1 MNNMRRQ
8 ILAITLL
15 CILSITGFAVLL
27 TVPTKAATSDA
38 TVLSSSW
45 YIAPVGGNAYS
56 DNDLVAVGEV
66 QNVGTANIQYMYVK
80 AYAYDNDSNMLAES
94 PSTQIF
100 ANNLEPEQ
108 KAPFYIDFADLQLTA
123 TGDNTYTANVTS
135 VVVVPYYVKNSDDKM
150 YLDLTVTSES
160 STTGGYSVIGS
171 VKNTGSQ
178 IANQVRVITT
188 FYNSSGKVVSINYTE
203 VLSDSLN
210 PGSSVSFAAKPVD
223 GYSGA
228 SGAIASY
235 ASMVQTKANVPTT
248 TATPT
253 AQPTATPNP
262 TTSTSTSPTPTASI
276 TQNNQDYTLIIV
288 GIVVVIV
295 AALAAVLLLRRNRGS
310 SAPSSTSENSM
321 Q

>member
-8 ILAITLL
+8 LLAIILL
-15 CILSITGFAVLL
+15 CILSITGFAAFL

-38 TVLSSSW
+38 QVLSSSW
-45 YIAPVGGNAYS
+45 YIAPLGGNTYY

-66 QNVGTANIQYMYVK
+66 KNVGTTNIQYMYVK
-80 AYAYDNDSNMLAES
+80 AYAYDNDSNLLAES

-100 ANNLEPEQ
+100 GNNLEPAQ
-108 KAPFYIDFADLQLTA
+108 KAPFYIDFADSQLTA

-135 VVVVPYYVKNSDDKM
+135 VVVVPYYVRNSDDKM

-178 IANQVRVITT
+178 IASDVRVITT
-188 FYNSSGKVVSINYTE
+188 FYNSSGTVVSVNYTE
-203 VLSDSLN
+203 VLSSSLSV
-210 PGSSVSFAAKPVD
+210 GSSVSFAATPVD

-235 ASMVQTKANVPTT
+235 AILLQTQANVPTT
-248 TATPT
+248 TPTPT
-253 AQPTATPNP
+253 TQPTATPTP
-262 TTSTSTSPTPTASI
+262 TTSTSTSATPTSSV
-276 TQNNQDYTLIIV
+276 TENNQDYTLIIV

-295 AALAAVLLLRRNRGS
+295 AALAAVLLLKRNRGS
-310 SAPSSTSENSM
+310 SAPSSMPENNT
-321 Q
+321 